1 MVRIQ
6 WIQIEDDGWLLA
18 GSDKVVTIVKIQV
31 RIIPCIAL
39 AMILWSDTELF
50 DITRFVGGVT

>member
-31 RIIPCIAL
+31 RIIPCIVL